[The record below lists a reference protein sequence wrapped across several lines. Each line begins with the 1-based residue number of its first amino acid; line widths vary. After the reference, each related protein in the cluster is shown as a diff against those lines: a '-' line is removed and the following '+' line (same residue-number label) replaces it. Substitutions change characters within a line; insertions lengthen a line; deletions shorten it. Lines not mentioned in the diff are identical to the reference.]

1 MIRKEKHI
9 KVRQEVLE
17 HLDKVLSLR
26 KTRQGL
32 SHSSPTKASKNH
44 VDQVDASR

>member
-17 HLDKVLSLR
+17 HLDEVLSLR

-32 SHSSPTKASKNH
+32 SLVSDEGIEK
-44 VDQVDASR
+44 SR

>member
-9 KVRQEVLE
+9 KVRHEVLE
-17 HLDKVLSLR
+17 QLDEVLSLR
-26 KTRQGL
+26 KTREGL
-32 SHSSPTKASKNH
+32 SHASPTKTPKNH